1 MTILEEI
8 VEVKKEEV
16 KKLRKGFTLSRFS
29 DYQFFENK
37 TLSLYKNIS
46 YDKNLSIIAEIK
58 KASPSKGIIRE
69 DFNYLDIA
77 KIYFENEVSGISVLT
92 DKNFFKGS
100 IEYLNSIA
108 KIKSVPLLRKDF
120 IIDEYQVYEA
130 KAYGADVVL
139 LICEILSE
147 AQVKE
152 LTHAANELDLEVL
165 LELHS
170 KEQLNKVDFDLHK
183 IVGIN
188 NRDLKTFDVD
198 INNSIEISKLIPGN
212 VYVVAESGFSD
223 KTSVDK
229 VKNEKIDALLI
240 GEHFMRAQNISDEL
254 KKFKEWCHRE
264 S

>member
-1 MTILEEI
+1 MTILDEI

-16 KKLRKGFTLSRFS
+16 KKLQKEFMLSRFS
-29 DYQFFENK
+29 DFQYFESE

-46 YDKNLSIIAEIK
+46 SDDNLSIVAEIK

-69 DFNYLDIA
+69 NFNHLDIA
-77 KIYFENEVSGISVLT
+77 TIYFENEVAGISVLT

-100 IEYLNSIA
+100 IDYLNNIA
-108 KIKSVPLLRKDF
+108 KIKSAPLLRKDF

-130 KAYGADVVL
+130 KANGADVIL

-152 LTHAANELDLEVL
+152 LTHAAKELNLEVL

-170 KEQLNKVDFDLHK
+170 EEQLSKVDFDLHK

-188 NRDLKTFDVD
+188 NRDLKTFEVD
-198 INNSIEISKLIPGN
+198 INNLIEISKLIPEN
-212 VYVVAESGFSD
+212 VCVVGESGFSD

-229 VKNEKIDALLI
+229 VKNEKIDALLV
-240 GEHFMRAQNISDEL
+240 GEHFMRAKDISNEV
-254 KKFKEWCHRE
+254 KQFKEWCRRE

>member
-16 KKLRKGFTLSRFS
+16 KKLRKEFTLSRFS
-29 DYQFFENK
+29 DYQFFESE
-37 TLSLYKNIS
+37 TLSLYKKIS

-77 KIYFENEVSGISVLT
+77 KIYAEYEVSGISVLT

-100 IEYLNSIA
+100 IEYLDDIA
-108 KIKSVPLLRKDF
+108 KIKSAPLLRKDF

-130 KAYGADVVL
+130 KANGADVVL

-147 AQVKE
+147 TQVKE
-152 LTHAANELDLEVL
+152 LTHATNELDLEVL

-170 KEQLNKVDFDLHK
+170 LEQLYKVDFEIHN

-188 NRDLKTFDVD
+188 NRDLNTFEVD
-198 INNSIEISKLIPGN
+198 INNSIEISKRIPEN
-212 VYVVAESGFSD
+212 VCVVGESGFGEKASIE
-223 KTSVDK
+223 K
-229 VKNEKIDALLI
+229 VKNEKIDALLV
-240 GEHFMRAQNISDEL
+240 GEHFMRAKNISDEL